1 MSDVEKY
8 WDAIRAKCDKPQ
20 PAWHDLDPQR
30 QMMIIQSIN
39 MLISVLQ

>member
-8 WDAIRAKCDKPQ
+8 WDAIRAKWPTPQ
-20 PAWHDLDPQR
+20 PEWSKLDPQR

-39 MLISVLQ
+39 LLIGAMQ